1 MQLIQNL
8 AEARLTN
15 PTVLTIGTFD
25 GLHLGHQALLAQLK
39 AAAHRRQAQTAVITF
54 HPRPKTV
61 LAPDRPHNDY
71 LTTPEERIAL
81 FETLGLDV
89 LILIPFTL
97 EFAQTT
103 AYDFMKLLTDRINLV
118 ELWSGHDFA
127 LGKNREGNVKKL
139 AELGQ
144 EFNYTVHTFTPVLVA
159 GQVVSSTQIRQL
171 LLAGQVRQAAQ
182 LLGRYPSI
190 SGQVV
195 AGARRGRTLGF
206 PTANLAPL
214 PERLLPAHGVYA
226 TFVRR
231 ANQNPPLTGVTNIG
245 LRPSFEGDQPT
256 VETYIFD
263 FDENLYGQQL
273 TLELVEYLRPEKKF
287 NGISELMAQIS
298 EDSTKA
304 RDILAEERSHPSQLG
319 LDQNLGSIST

>member
-1 MQLIQNL
+1 MHLIRNL
-8 AEARLTN
+8 TEARLTN

-39 AAAHRRQAQTAVITF
+39 TAARRRQAQTAVITF

-81 FETLGLDV
+81 FATLGLDV

-103 AYDFMKLLTDRINLV
+103 AYDFMKYLTDRIDLV

-127 LGKNREGNVKKL
+127 LGKNREGNVARL

-144 EFNYTVHTFTPVLVA
+144 EFNYTVHTFTPVLVN

-171 LLAGQVRQAAQ
+171 LLAGQVRQAGQ

-195 AGARRGRTLGF
+195 AGAKRGRMLGF
-206 PTANLAPL
+206 PTANLAPA

-231 ANQNPPLTGVTNIG
+231 DGENGRLTGVTNIG
-245 LRPSFEGDQPT
+245 LRPSFEGDRPT

-263 FDENLYGQQL
+263 FDDDLYGQQL

-287 NGISELMAQIS
+287 NGINELMAQIGA
-298 EDSTKA
+298 DSARA
-304 RDILAEERSHPSQLG
+304 RDILAEEISHPSRLG
-319 LDQNLGSIST
+319 LDPNWV

>member
-1 MQLIQNL
+1 MQLIRNL
-8 AEARLTN
+8 TEAHLTN

-25 GLHLGHQALLAQLK
+25 GLHLGHQALLVQLK
-39 AAAHRRQAQTAVITF
+39 AAAHRRQAQSAVITF

-71 LTTPEERIAL
+71 LTTPEERVAL
-81 FETLGLDV
+81 FTALGLDV
-89 LILIPFTL
+89 LILTPFTL

-103 AYDFMKLLTDRINLV
+103 AYDFMKLLTGQINLV

-127 LGKNREGNVKKL
+127 LGKNREGNVKRL
-139 AELGQ
+139 AKLGQ
-144 EFNYTVHTFTPVLVA
+144 EFNYTVHTFTPVLVD

-171 LLAGQVRQAAQ
+171 LLAGQVRQATQ

-190 SGQVV
+190 GGQVV
-195 AGARRGRTLGF
+195 TGAKRGRTLGF

-231 ANQNPPLTGVTNIG
+231 NGQNDRLAGVTNIG
-245 LRPSFEGDQPT
+245 LCPSFEGDQPT
-256 VETYIFD
+256 VETFIFD
-263 FDENLYGQQL
+263 FNDDLYGQKL

-287 NGISELMAQIS
+287 NGINELMAQINQ
-298 EDSTKA
+298 DSARA
-304 RDILAEERSHPSQLG
+304 RDILAEEISHPRQLG
-319 LDQNLGSIST
+319 VDPNLGSIST